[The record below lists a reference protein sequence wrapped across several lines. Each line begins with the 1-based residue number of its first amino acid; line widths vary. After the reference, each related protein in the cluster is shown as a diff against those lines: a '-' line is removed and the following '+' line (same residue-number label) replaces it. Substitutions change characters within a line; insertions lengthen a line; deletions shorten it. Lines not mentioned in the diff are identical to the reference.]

1 MFHFS
6 NLTSSTQPVIPV
18 RRRYLE
24 TAHRIVIRV
33 FDIVGSIAGIVFF
46 APLMAVIA
54 LSIYITSGG
63 PILFSQQRIGK
74 CARPFWCLKFRT
86 MVVDAQARLEELLA
100 NDPAARAEWELEHK
114 LHNDPRITKLGAFL
128 RKSSLDELP
137 QFFNVLV
144 GDMSL
149 VGPRPIVLDE
159 ITRYGRYFG
168 EYCRVRPGITGLWQV
183 SGRNDVTYRRRVA
196 LDVSYVRSRR
206 FLANFRILMLTV
218 TSVLMA
224 RGSY

>member
-6 NLTSSTQPVIPV
+6 DLASSTQSASPV

-24 TAHRIVIRV
+24 TAHRIVIRI

-46 APLMAVIA
+46 APLMALIA
-54 LSIYITSGG
+54 LLIYITSGG

-74 CARPFWCLKFRT
+74 CARPFRCLKFRT

>member
-6 NLTSSTQPVIPV
+6 NLASSTQPASPV

-24 TAHRIVIRV
+24 TAHRIVIRI
-33 FDIVGSIAGIVFF
+33 FDIVGSTAGIVFF

-54 LSIYITSGG
+54 LLIYITSGG

-100 NDPAARAEWELEHK
+100 NDPVARAEWELEHK

-224 RGSY
+224 KGSY